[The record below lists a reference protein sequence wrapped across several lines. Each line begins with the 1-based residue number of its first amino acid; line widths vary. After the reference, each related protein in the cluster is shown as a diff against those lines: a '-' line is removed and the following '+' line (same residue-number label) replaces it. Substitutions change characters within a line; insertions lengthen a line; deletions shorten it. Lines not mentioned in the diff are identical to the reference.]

1 MKKLITAIS
10 LIIVATAMVGCGH
23 VSENDSTK
31 DLSVTPVSEIRTESV
46 DIQASTNSDGEVIL
60 DDKDENVTIETTTDG
75 EQIATI
81 KNDDGSEVKVA
92 VTTDDEGNKV
102 IDTTKV
108 VTDDGTVKKADDDSK
123 TEVKVDDNGNVTVST
138 TSVDDTSSYTPVITS
153 TYDPTVNKPETYV
166 ITTTYDPNVTP
177 KSTTTSKTTTKETT
191 TTPKTTTSPKVTTT
205 PKTTTVT
212 TTTSPKSTTTTTT
225 TTKPKTTTTKT
236 TTTPT
241 TTTKTTTT
249 TAHVHNWVDVTETR
263 TIHHDAEYAT
273 RTYWDKPCWY
283 HGCKNLPESVFNT
296 PGRYGDWMNNGIWGQ
311 DDDYMAL
318 TFDIL
323 LWKYGTPSNFPSY
336 VQQFHSVE
344 ECDNFFGYSNSA
356 VFCDYD
362 PVYGHRVPTFNPK
375 TDIILTYDNYDLD
388 YDAWNDLHG
397 GAAAWDFWMCNNSED
412 EVYPVFQEQIKVKDA
427 WDETT
432 TVVVGHKCTSC
443 GATK

>member
-23 VSENDSTK
+23 VTENDSTK

-236 TTTPT
+236 TTTAPT

-263 TIHHDAEYAT
+263 TIHHDAEYAK
-273 RTYWDKPCWY
+273 RRYW
-283 HGCKNLPESVFNT
+283 L
-296 PGRYGDWMNNGIWGQ
+296 YGDLAQ
-311 DDDYMAL
+311 DGMPL
-318 TFDIL
+318 SWVTI
-323 LWKYGTPSNFPSY
+323 PSNSTHLESYDGFRPTQYQLLMTWYGSWDNIPSKY
-336 VQQFHSVE
+336 VTE
-344 ECDNFFGYSNSA
+344 WITKDNCA
-356 VFCDYD
+356 DYGLTYNTMANYAN
-362 PVYGHRVPTFNPK
+362 PYTTSPEGKYIGKFNPEYDVIVCISIDAFGDACDGIANGRAYDWH
-375 TDIILTYDNYDLD
+375 DISECYGDLD
-388 YDAWNDLHG
+388 
-397 GAAAWDFWMCNNSED
+397 DFYLPVAED
-412 EVYPVFQEQIKVKDA
+412 TICVKDA